1 MKYLSTRNNN
11 LKESFTN
18 ILFQGLSKDGGLY
31 LPESWPLLDIN
42 TLRDKSYEE
51 VALNIINPFVAN
63 EVSEE
68 DLYEIIISTYKNFS
82 HSKIAPL
89 YKIDNNKY
97 ICLLYTSP
105 SPRDS

>member
-42 TLRDKSYEE
+42 LS
-51 VALNIINPFVAN
+51 LIHI
-63 EVSEE
+63 
-68 DLYEIIISTYKNFS
+68 
-82 HSKIAPL
+82 
-89 YKIDNNKY
+89 
-97 ICLLYTSP
+97 
-105 SPRDS
+105 